1 MENKEHTL
9 TENELKKLP
18 PFTQSLLSHALH
30 ERDDFDTPG
39 HHSGAFYEMTEE
51 GNIFTKGLGK
61 NAFLA
66 DISDSSSL
74 IGDPFSHEGVSGM
87 AEEMAART
95 WQSDLCRFVLGGTS
109 TSNRICASALPSEN
123 DLVLFDRNNHKS
135 TYQGALIQAGARAVY
150 LGSERNGEGVIDTLD
165 PAFLDSDF
173 LRKKA
178 AAIDPSLAQ
187 KERPFRLACLQLATY
202 DGLFL
207 NAKMILEKLGPLCDY
222 ILFDGAWAGYEN
234 FIPLLKDSAVLTFP
248 LGPEDPGILVT
259 QSVHKQLAG
268 FSQTSQIHKKDSHIK
283 GEKRCL
289 PDDILD
295 SAFLMNISTSPYY
308 PLFAGLEMNALI
320 HRKYGKELW
329 EEAFRF
335 SIHLRKKLLKNL
347 RFIRPFLP
355 PIVHGRKW
363 EEADDK
369 EIMND
374 PAFFSISKDYAWHG
388 FSHAE
393 DGLSMI
399 DPCKILLTSGS
410 LKEYK
415 EGIPAPLISMY
426 LESKGITPEKSDF
439 CTILFLAEPGDKEGK
454 AKRLVSAL
462 ADLEK
467 AFEENRPVSEIL
479 PECSSLPEEDIR
491 DLSSR
496 FFHFLHEKNVF
507 SLLNTLFSSEHFPDA
522 PMTGRKANQLWLSG
536 KGEKCPL
543 AEAEG
548 RTTLEAVLPYPPGIC
563 LLAAGETWTKDILS
577 YFLFLEEYGREFP
590 SFMPE
595 VVGLH
600 KQDGKPYVWVL
611 SKDRG

>member
-109 TSNRICASALPSEN
+109 TSNRICASALLSEN

-234 FIPLLKDSAVLTFP
+234 FISLLKDSAVLTFP

-329 EEAFRF
+329 EEAFCF
-335 SIHLRKKLLKNL
+335 FAGMGTSIL
-347 RFIRPFLP
+347 
-355 PIVHGRKW
+355 G
-363 EEADDK
+363 
-369 EIMND
+369 
-374 PAFFSISKDYAWHG
+374 
-388 FSHAE
+388 
-393 DGLSMI
+393 
-399 DPCKILLTSGS
+399 
-410 LKEYK
+410 
-415 EGIPAPLISMY
+415 
-426 LESKGITPEKSDF
+426 
-439 CTILFLAEPGDKEGK
+439 
-454 AKRLVSAL
+454 
-462 ADLEK
+462 
-467 AFEENRPVSEIL
+467 
-479 PECSSLPEEDIR
+479 
-491 DLSSR
+491 
-496 FFHFLHEKNVF
+496 
-507 SLLNTLFSSEHFPDA
+507 
-522 PMTGRKANQLWLSG
+522 
-536 KGEKCPL
+536 
-543 AEAEG
+543 
-548 RTTLEAVLPYPPGIC
+548 
-563 LLAAGETWTKDILS
+563 
-577 YFLFLEEYGREFP
+577 
-590 SFMPE
+590 
-595 VVGLH
+595 
-600 KQDGKPYVWVL
+600 
-611 SKDRG
+611 

>member
-1 MENKEHTL
+1 
-9 TENELKKLP
+9 
-18 PFTQSLLSHALH
+18 
-30 ERDDFDTPG
+30 
-39 HHSGAFYEMTEE
+39 
-51 GNIFTKGLGK
+51 
-61 NAFLA
+61 
-66 DISDSSSL
+66 
-74 IGDPFSHEGVSGM
+74 
-87 AEEMAART
+87 
-95 WQSDLCRFVLGGTS
+95 
-109 TSNRICASALPSEN
+109 
-123 DLVLFDRNNHKS
+123 
-135 TYQGALIQAGARAVY
+135 
-150 LGSERNGEGVIDTLD
+150 
-165 PAFLDSDF
+165 
-173 LRKKA
+173 
-178 AAIDPSLAQ
+178 
-187 KERPFRLACLQLATY
+187 
-202 DGLFL
+202 
-207 NAKMILEKLGPLCDY
+207 MILEKLGPLCDY

-374 PAFFSISKDYAWHG
+374 PAFSSISKDYAWHG

-548 RTTLEAVLPYPPGIC
+548 RTALEAVLPYPPGIC

>member
-1 MENKEHTL
+1 
-9 TENELKKLP
+9 
-18 PFTQSLLSHALH
+18 
-30 ERDDFDTPG
+30 
-39 HHSGAFYEMTEE
+39 
-51 GNIFTKGLGK
+51 
-61 NAFLA
+61 
-66 DISDSSSL
+66 
-74 IGDPFSHEGVSGM
+74 
-87 AEEMAART
+87 
-95 WQSDLCRFVLGGTS
+95 
-109 TSNRICASALPSEN
+109 
-123 DLVLFDRNNHKS
+123 
-135 TYQGALIQAGARAVY
+135 
-150 LGSERNGEGVIDTLD
+150 
-165 PAFLDSDF
+165 
-173 LRKKA
+173 
-178 AAIDPSLAQ
+178 
-187 KERPFRLACLQLATY
+187 
-202 DGLFL
+202 
-207 NAKMILEKLGPLCDY
+207 
-222 ILFDGAWAGYEN
+222 
-234 FIPLLKDSAVLTFP
+234 
-248 LGPEDPGILVT
+248 
-259 QSVHKQLAG
+259 
-268 FSQTSQIHKKDSHIK
+268 
-283 GEKRCL
+283 
-289 PDDILD
+289 
-295 SAFLMNISTSPYY
+295 
-308 PLFAGLEMNALI
+308 MNALI

-479 PECSSLPEEDIR
+479 PECSSLPEEGIR

-496 FFHFLHEKNVF
+496 FFHFLHEKNVL

-548 RTTLEAVLPYPPGIC
+548 RTALEAVLPYPPGIC

>member
-1 MENKEHTL
+1 
-9 TENELKKLP
+9 
-18 PFTQSLLSHALH
+18 
-30 ERDDFDTPG
+30 
-39 HHSGAFYEMTEE
+39 
-51 GNIFTKGLGK
+51 
-61 NAFLA
+61 
-66 DISDSSSL
+66 
-74 IGDPFSHEGVSGM
+74 
-87 AEEMAART
+87 
-95 WQSDLCRFVLGGTS
+95 
-109 TSNRICASALPSEN
+109 
-123 DLVLFDRNNHKS
+123 
-135 TYQGALIQAGARAVY
+135 
-150 LGSERNGEGVIDTLD
+150 
-165 PAFLDSDF
+165 
-173 LRKKA
+173 
-178 AAIDPSLAQ
+178 
-187 KERPFRLACLQLATY
+187 
-202 DGLFL
+202 
-207 NAKMILEKLGPLCDY
+207 
-222 ILFDGAWAGYEN
+222 
-234 FIPLLKDSAVLTFP
+234 
-248 LGPEDPGILVT
+248 
-259 QSVHKQLAG
+259 
-268 FSQTSQIHKKDSHIK
+268 
-283 GEKRCL
+283 
-289 PDDILD
+289 
-295 SAFLMNISTSPYY
+295 
-308 PLFAGLEMNALI
+308 MNALI

-426 LESKGITPEKSDF
+426 LESKGITREKSDF

-548 RTTLEAVLPYPPGIC
+548 RTALEAVLPYPPASAFWRPEKHGQRTSFPTSSSSRNTAGNSPPSC
-563 LLAAGETWTKDILS
+563 LKSSVFTSRMESLMYGYYPKTGD
-577 YFLFLEEYGREFP
+577 EYPWIFP
-590 SFMPE
+590 
-595 VVGLH
+595 
-600 KQDGKPYVWVL
+600 
-611 SKDRG
+611 